1 MSHQPSTF
9 SFPPKIPREI
19 TASPVGPEK
28 RIGAR
33 IHLSSFWAMARKELT
48 ILTRYPVEF
57 ITAFGR
63 IFLIVAIFTLAG
75 RMFYTGG
82 SQAPALST
90 GSAGSP
96 AGIVV
101 YGFILFMFMSD
112 TLWTVGYGVHQE
124 QLQGTL
130 EQLYLSPASKFASL
144 LARVTNTLAWNG
156 VLTLAASA
164 LMVAMIGNLPV
175 ENPLFGAYLLLM
187 SIVGTF
193 GLGFAFASL
202 ALRLKETAQTLAN
215 FLQFALLILCA
226 NFFPFSVLPGFVL
239 NISRWIPLS
248 YCVDAFRSTLMGYP
262 AGYPE
267 LAPIGIE
274 TIIVSA
280 FGVGMPLIGYWMYHR
295 AELHA
300 RQQGSLSTY

>member
-1 MSHQPSTF
+1 LNFQQ
-9 SFPPKIPREI
+9 
-19 TASPVGPEK
+19 
-28 RIGAR
+28 
-33 IHLSSFWAMARKELT
+33 SSRRAFGSYLAMARKELL

-57 ITAFGR
+57 DTSFGR

-75 RMFYTGG
+75 KMFYTDG
-82 SQAPALST
+82 SQQPAP
-90 GSAGSP
+90 SAGNASTP

-130 EQLYLSPASKFASL
+130 EQLYLTPASKFASL

-156 VLTLAASA
+156 VLTLAASV

-175 ENPLFGAYLLLM
+175 NNPLLGAYVLLM
-187 SIVGTF
+187 SIIGTF
-193 GLGFAFASL
+193 GMGFAFAAL
-202 ALRLKETAQTLAN
+202 TLRLKETAQTVAN
-215 FLQFALLILCA
+215 FLQFTLLILCA
-226 NFFPFSVLPGFVL
+226 NFFPFSVLPAAVL
-239 NISRWIPLS
+239 NVSRWIPLS
-248 YCVDAFRSTLMGYP
+248 YCVDAFRSILMGFP

-267 LAPIGIE
+267 LAPIGVEIL
-274 TIIVSA
+274 IVSA
-280 FGVGMPLIGYWMYHR
+280 FGVGMPLIGYWMYRR

-300 RQQGSLSTY
+300 RQQGSLSTF